1 MSVVWQER
9 VEEARG
15 GAGISPEGR
24 RLVRDRLQIRQGKE
38 EESRREGLRQEGRGR
53 EQARGEGCQ
62 ERHQARAQE
71 CQGRRQAETA
81 CEEETTMSPAAARP
95 RSLRRY
101 LVAGVLV
108 WLPILAVVW
117 VVRFLV
123 QLMDQT
129 LLLLPASFRPEALFG
144 FALPGLGAV
153 LAFLIVLVTGLLV
166 TNLIGRQLVG
176 YWEDLLQRIP
186 LVRSIYSSVKGLA
199 ESVFSQDKAF
209 RKVVLVPYPR
219 AGVWSVGFLTA
230 ENLGEI
236 DVKTGVAGVCVFI
249 PATPNPTSGF
259 IVIVPRSEV
268 IELSMSVDAA
278 MKMIVTLGIV

>member
-1 MSVVWQER
+1 M
-9 VEEARG
+9 
-15 GAGISPEGR
+15 
-24 RLVRDRLQIRQGKE
+24 
-38 EESRREGLRQEGRGR
+38 
-53 EQARGEGCQ
+53 
-62 ERHQARAQE
+62 
-71 CQGRRQAETA
+71 T
-81 CEEETTMSPAAARP
+81 PAAARP

-108 WLPILAVVW
+108 WLPILAVIW
-117 VVRFLV
+117 VIRFLV

-129 LLLLPASFRPEALFG
+129 LLLVPQSYRPEALFG
-144 FALPGLGAV
+144 FALPGLGAL

-176 YWEDLLQRIP
+176 YWEELLQRIP

-209 RKVVLVPYPR
+209 RKVVLIPYPR
-219 AGVWSVGFLTA
+219 AGMWSIGFLTA

-236 DVKTGVAGVCVFI
+236 SARTGVVAVCVFI

-259 IVIVPRSEV
+259 IVIVPRAEV
-268 IELSMSVDAA
+268 IELSISVDAA
-278 MKMIVTLGIV
+278 MKMILTLGVVAPHAV

>member
-1 MSVVWQER
+1 
-9 VEEARG
+9 
-15 GAGISPEGR
+15 
-24 RLVRDRLQIRQGKE
+24 
-38 EESRREGLRQEGRGR
+38 
-53 EQARGEGCQ
+53 
-62 ERHQARAQE
+62 
-71 CQGRRQAETA
+71 
-81 CEEETTMSPAAARP
+81 MSPAAARP

-278 MKMIVTLGIV
+278 MKMIVTLGIVMPHPA

>member
-1 MSVVWQER
+1 
-9 VEEARG
+9 
-15 GAGISPEGR
+15 
-24 RLVRDRLQIRQGKE
+24 
-38 EESRREGLRQEGRGR
+38 
-53 EQARGEGCQ
+53 
-62 ERHQARAQE
+62 
-71 CQGRRQAETA
+71 
-81 CEEETTMSPAAARP
+81 MSPAAARP

-117 VVRFLV
+117 VIRFLV

-129 LLLLPASFRPEALFG
+129 LLLLPASYRPEALFG
-144 FALPGLGAV
+144 FGLPGLGAV
-153 LAFLIVLVTGLLV
+153 LAFAILLVTGLLV
-166 TNLIGRQLVG
+166 TNLIGRQLVD

-209 RKVVLVPYPR
+209 RKVVLIPYPR
-219 AGVWSVGFLTA
+219 AGVWSMGFLTA

-236 DVKTGVAGVCVFI
+236 SARTGVPSVCVFI

-259 IVIVPRSEV
+259 IVIVPRAEV
-268 IELSMSVDAA
+268 IELAMSVDAA
-278 MKMIVTLGIV
+278 MKMIVTLGIVMPHPA

>member
-1 MSVVWQER
+1 
-9 VEEARG
+9 
-15 GAGISPEGR
+15 
-24 RLVRDRLQIRQGKE
+24 
-38 EESRREGLRQEGRGR
+38 
-53 EQARGEGCQ
+53 
-62 ERHQARAQE
+62 
-71 CQGRRQAETA
+71 
-81 CEEETTMSPAAARP
+81 MSPAAARP

-117 VVRFLV
+117 VIRFLV

-129 LLLLPASFRPEALFG
+129 LLLVPQSYRPEALFG

-153 LAFLIVLVTGLLV
+153 LAFAIVLVTGLLV

-176 YWEDLLQRIP
+176 YWEELLQRIP

-199 ESVFSQDKAF
+199 ESVFSQEKAF
-209 RKVVLVPYPR
+209 RKVVLIPYPR
-219 AGVWSVGFLTA
+219 TGVWSIGFLTA

-236 DVKTGVAGVCVFI
+236 SIKTGVAAACVFI

-259 IVIVPRSEV
+259 IVIVPRAEV
-268 IELSMSVDAA
+268 IELAMSVDAA
-278 MKMIVTLGIV
+278 MKMIVTLGIVMPHPA